1 MREKHEFSTLGS
13 LASEMPGDGCHL
25 DMPDDNLMTADELL
39 DVKITH
45 TVFDTSLPL
54 VLGMEYQG
62 RIFTIHHAMVITSL
76 SVTIS
81 ANTSSKSSFLLSSST
96 GQFSSP
102 SLPSDWS
109 ICPHSR
115 QARLAGVI
123 GVQES
128 RTVVM
133 QLPSVMPSC
142 HCLYIR

>member
-1 MREKHEFSTLGS
+1 MRGTTLRS
-13 LASEMPGDGCHL
+13 FAIEMPGDGCHL

-62 RIFTIHHAMVITSL
+62 RIFTIHHAMVIISL
-76 SVTIS
+76 PVTIS
-81 ANTSSKSSFLLSSST
+81 ANISSRSSFLLSSST
-96 GQFSSP
+96 GQFSPP
-102 SLPSDWS
+102 SLPPDRS

-123 GVQES
+123 EPQDS
-128 RTVVM
+128 LTVVL
-133 QLPSVMPSC
+133 QLPAAMPSC